1 MVDSTK
7 AAEWYRR
14 LRFLAE
20 RARWDEHN
28 GRLVVE
34 LTDDEHYGYADMV
47 RDIEALFGLTAV
59 RNAVRLWKLTGDSE
73 GAMAVIEQALRQTQ
87 QVEGRD
93 AN

>member
-1 MVDSTK
+1 MTHLEQEMFK
-7 AAEWYRR
+7 IIRR
-14 LRFLAE
+14 R
-20 RARWDEHN
+20 D
-28 GRLVVE
+28 
-34 LTDDEHYGYADMV
+34 DDEHYGYADMV

>member
-1 MVDSTK
+1 
-7 AAEWYRR
+7 
-14 LRFLAE
+14 
-20 RARWDEHN
+20 
-28 GRLVVE
+28 
-34 LTDDEHYGYADMV
+34 MV